1 MISHSNSLRY
11 FPHDYVLFA
20 ISLAF
25 PLVIHIDN
33 DFDGSDVPPS

>member
-33 DFDGSDVPPS
+33 DFDGSDVPTS